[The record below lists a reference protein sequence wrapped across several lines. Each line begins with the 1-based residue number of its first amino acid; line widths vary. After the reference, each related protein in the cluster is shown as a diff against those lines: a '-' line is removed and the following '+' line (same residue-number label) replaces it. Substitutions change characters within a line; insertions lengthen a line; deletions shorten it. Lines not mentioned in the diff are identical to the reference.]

1 MTAKS
6 VRRPRI
12 DVDLR
17 GIVATHGFQVPVRG
31 VVHDT
36 ECGDLPGTAEE
47 RGVARF
53 WQRQNEGLGAELMI
67 DAEGLSAL
75 CANPNQI
82 CWAVAG
88 RNTGSFHIELIG
100 FASFSRLHWIR
111 RMKQLRKLARW
122 MAWLNLEYGIPLRFD
137 ANVGWSGHR
146 DQPNANH
153 HDPGPNFPWK
163 IVLPLARLYR
173 KRGWY

>member
-1 MTAKS
+1 MPRIVRRA

-17 GIVATHGFQVPVRG
+17 GLVATHGHHKPVRG

-53 WQRQNEGLGAELMI
+53 WHRQREGLGAELMI
-67 DAEGLSAL
+67 DKDGLSGL

-82 CWAVAG
+82 CWAVAH
-88 RNTGSFHIELIG
+88 RNTGTFHIELIG
-100 FASFSRLHWIR
+100 WARFKRLNWLR
-111 RMKQLRKLARW
+111 RPKQLHKLARW
-122 MAWLNLEYGIPLRFD
+122 MAWLN
-137 ANVGWSGHR
+137 
-146 DQPNANH
+146 
-153 HDPGPNFPWK
+153 K
-163 IVLPLARLYR
+163 
-173 KRGWY
+173 